1 MGERGVVQWAGAR
14 AGEGGGAS
22 VRIKKLLFSAT
33 LKGDAR
39 HLGDVQVHNLQRQH
53 PLSINFVT
61 ICCAQLKDPLF
72 LSAGGGDGLKMPEA
86 LRECA
91 ACPLHIPLP
100 PAQCT
105 VTCMR
110 CIALATAALHHRHH
124 LSVTCTTPHA
134 RHVTP
139 PCPADTWPCAPR
151 TTSWL
156 SSFTRC

>member
-1 MGERGVVQWAGAR
+1 MVQWAGAR

-53 PLSINFVT
+53 PVGFHFVT

-91 ACPLHIPLP
+91 ACRLHN
-100 PAQCT
+100 
-105 VTCMR
+105 
-110 CIALATAALHHRHH
+110 
-124 LSVTCTTPHA
+124 
-134 RHVTP
+134 
-139 PCPADTWPCAPR
+139 APSR
-151 TTSWL
+151 A
-156 SSFTRC
+156 CVV